1 MKGLVKLTFHQKK
14 TTFQKP
20 RLITVN
26 IKSCFKV
33 NDPRVTWKVFII
45 HFAFFIIQFMF
56 LEQVFCAQVIHFG
69 IVCHFWV
76 LSDNNAAK
84 SIKNYYFLN
93 LKFRLRH
100 DSHLLLLFFLRVT
113 LGSFFHIREHFLWSL
128 IFIKDFFSKEF
139 SIVLHKHL
147 FYFSILYATLM
158 VNYAIAYK

>member
-1 MKGLVKLTFHQKK
+1 MKGLVKLTFRQKK

-56 LEQVFCAQVIHFG
+56 LEQVFCAQVIHFE

-76 LSDNNAAK
+76 LPDNNAEK
-84 SIKNYYFLN
+84 SIKNHYFLN

-100 DSHLLLLFFLRVT
+100 DSHLLLLFFSEGNFRIIFSYTWALS
-113 LGSFFHIREHFLWSL
+113 LKISFPKNFLSSSINIYF
-128 IFIKDFFSKEF
+128 IF
-139 SIVLHKHL
+139 L
-147 FYFSILYATLM
+147 FYM
-158 VNYAIAYK
+158 PHWW